1 MVRWLSSATSFL
13 RSQVAEPF
21 YSQILFPN
29 QAYGSSTGMDSSP
42 DPKDPALTPE
52 AELHARR
59 ATCNHLINLMSRRLL
74 IPFLGAGVN
83 LANRPP
89 DTPFRMDGQY
99 LPNAAELSESIAR
112 ECNYPWPDKNLLRV
126 SWYASYAVAGEDR
139 IYGKD
144 LLYQHLHGIFNRPYP
159 VPEVHRFFAR
169 LPKKLADKGYPNRH
183 QLIVTTNYDDLLE
196 QAFKEEHEPY
206 DLIYYDEHGDSQ
218 SKGTV

>member
-1 MVRWLSSATSFL
+1 
-13 RSQVAEPF
+13 
-21 YSQILFPN
+21 
-29 QAYGSSTGMDSSP
+29 MDSSP

-144 LLYQHLHGIFNRPYP
+144 LLYQHLHGIFNRPIPCPRYIASLRGCRRNWP
-159 VPEVHRFFAR
+159 T
-169 LPKKLADKGYPNRH
+169 KGIP
-183 QLIVTTNYDDLLE
+183 ID
-196 QAFKEEHEPY
+196 
-206 DLIYYDEHGDSQ
+206 IS
-218 SKGTV
+218 